1 MTKTNVIFVLAL
13 VSILVV
19 GTISPALAAQLDA
32 RINPENPVSDF
43 SIRYQ
48 RTVFIEYPEG
58 GDVADLLRGVKNQ
71 VTVNMDS
78 SNPDVKDLMARIND
92 KMLSDGSSAKI
103 FDSNVEYSVTIT
115 GRGLSASIDYK
126 IVISGTL
133 TGYTIRAAEGQAPA
147 LIDAGWR
154 GISINGPVV
163 IDGTEINM
171 PISAIKDLTPDVY
184 SLMAGSPAELL
195 LSEPIINAEGIKNQP
210 LSNWHFLFDPTG
222 INVDAALF
230 GIAEEIS
237 GFVVSGYTMG
247 ESSLREGRQV
257 EKVSESQFTVDK
269 TYVVRDIE
277 SADSANLSIIGF
289 AVADTLDGT
298 EIFGVTSR
306 APEGYATTSTGEFPV
321 TIIYGMAGMA
331 GIGAIVMLFFSAR
344 KLKHE
349 KYEQTGIDPSQL
361 KAYSTSAGS
370 GGYQTVRGEAQLID
384 DTSYQKTRS
393 VYEEQKEESAPE
405 SQGTKGSLPKGWKP
419 K

>member
-48 RTVFIEYPEG
+48 RTVFIEYPDG
-58 GDVADLLRGVKNQ
+58 GEVADLLRGVKNQ
-71 VTVNMDS
+71 VTINMDS

-171 PISAIKDLTPDVY
+171 PISAIKELIPDVY
-184 SLMAGSPAELL
+184 SLMAGRPAELL

-222 INVDAALF
+222 INVDAASF

-237 GFVVSGYTMG
+237 GFVVS
-247 ESSLREGRQV
+247 
-257 EKVSESQFTVDK
+257 
-269 TYVVRDIE
+269 
-277 SADSANLSIIGF
+277 
-289 AVADTLDGT
+289 
-298 EIFGVTSR
+298 
-306 APEGYATTSTGEFPV
+306 
-321 TIIYGMAGMA
+321 
-331 GIGAIVMLFFSAR
+331 
-344 KLKHE
+344 
-349 KYEQTGIDPSQL
+349 
-361 KAYSTSAGS
+361 
-370 GGYQTVRGEAQLID
+370 
-384 DTSYQKTRS
+384 
-393 VYEEQKEESAPE
+393 
-405 SQGTKGSLPKGWKP
+405 
-419 K
+419 